1 MALIQRGVRT
11 IRSRE
16 DYDLFRIVF
25 PNYDP
30 RRILSIHLRIA
41 PGQLIKPGV
50 PFATITIC
58 SDSNSQQQ
66 QAPQQ
71 SYELSIQQPGR
82 V

>member
-1 MALIQRGVRT
+1 MALIQRRVRT

-16 DYDLFRIVF
+16 DYDLFRIVL

-30 RRILSIHLRIA
+30 LRILSIHLRIA
-41 PGQLIKPGV
+41 PGQLILPGA
-50 PFATITIC
+50 PFATVTTC
-58 SDSNSQQQ
+58 SDSSSQQE

-71 SYELSIQQPGR
+71 SFELSIQQPGR